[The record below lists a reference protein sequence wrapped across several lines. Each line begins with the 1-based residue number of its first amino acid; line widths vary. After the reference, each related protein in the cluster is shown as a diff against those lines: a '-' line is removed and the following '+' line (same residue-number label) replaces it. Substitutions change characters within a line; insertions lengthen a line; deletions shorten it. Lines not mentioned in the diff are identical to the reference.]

1 MREWEQSWR
10 LNKERRKTK
19 IKSKRK
25 REKIILFYSYI
36 LTTVGSKYPD
46 GGGRFKVSIGK
57 IAIGGFLLFTRQC

>member
-1 MREWEQSWR
+1 MREWEQSRR

-46 GGGRFKVSIGK
+46 GGGGGLRFQLVK
-57 IAIGGFLLFTRQC
+57 